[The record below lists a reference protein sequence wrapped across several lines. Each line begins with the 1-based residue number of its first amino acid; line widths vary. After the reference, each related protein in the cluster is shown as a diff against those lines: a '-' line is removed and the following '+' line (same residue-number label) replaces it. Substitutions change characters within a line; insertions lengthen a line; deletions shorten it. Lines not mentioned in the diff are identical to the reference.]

1 MDLTVIPGQPLRIGA
16 SGMDALLQNIRII
29 VLTTMYSVPLDRGFA
44 HVGDFI
50 DSPSP
55 LVTAR
60 LVARLTDAI
69 EDKEPRVTVQRIELE
84 ASVAGDGGEPR
95 SGSEAGTAFPAS
107 DSLSR
112 TGSAGGRHVENA
124 MQGRLYPHIRFE
136 LKEGVTL

>member
-1 MDLTVIPGQPLRIGA
+1 MVITVIPGATLRIGA
-16 SGMDALLQNIRII
+16 TGMEALLQNIRVI

-69 EDKEPRVTVQRIELE
+69 EAREPRVAVQRISLE
-84 ASVAGDGGEPR
+84 PADQ
-95 SGSEAGTAFPAS
+95 SGTEA
-107 DSLSR
+107 
-112 TGSAGGRHVENA
+112 V
-124 MQGRLYPHIRFE
+124 MQGRLYPRVTFE

>member
-69 EDKEPRVTVQRIELE
+69 EAKEPRVTVQRITLE
-84 ASVAGDGGEPR
+84 AAEDDNTQ
-95 SGSEAGTAFPAS
+95 A
-107 DSLSR
+107 
-112 TGSAGGRHVENA
+112 A
-124 MQGRLYPHIRFE
+124 MQGRLHPRVYFD
-136 LKEGVTL
+136 LKDGVTV